1 MSARDMNGFPAIG
14 PGAKRN
20 PRGSYNAEQGRQRK
34 SHSESAVSFRL
45 VFCNRSECGGHTDER
60 RCGDES

>member
-1 MSARDMNGFPAIG
+1 MNGYPVIG

-20 PRGSYNAEQGRQRK
+20 PRGAFNAEQGRKRK
-34 SHSESAVSFRL
+34 SHSASAVSFRL
-45 VFCNRSECGGHTDER
+45 VFCNRSECTGHTDER